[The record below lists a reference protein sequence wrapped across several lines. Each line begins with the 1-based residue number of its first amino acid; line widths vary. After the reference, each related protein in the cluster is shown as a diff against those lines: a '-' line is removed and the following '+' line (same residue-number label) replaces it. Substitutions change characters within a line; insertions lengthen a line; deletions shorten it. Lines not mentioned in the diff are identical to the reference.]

1 MPGAAPADGTRRGWA
16 RRSAHETDRQSWRHS
31 PSSRARRRPRHRA
44 IPSISSAEPFKL
56 GTFDIEG
63 EPRIGIVLRDTLV
76 VDLAA
81 ANRALQRDPAYPA
94 DPDAGD
100 DDRLDRPLRIRDEDP
115 PLRDRQ
121 LTWCKAIASRA
132 RSGRRWVHDVKAVDI
147 MAPLMPG
154 KMLNAA
160 VNFYTHVG
168 ETGTAEEQ
176 KKAEA
181 ERRAKRGVPYLF
193 LKPTRGAVVGDG
205 DDVVIP
211 HGRDRVD
218 WEVELGI
225 VIGRTAKYVPAN
237 KAAEYIFGYMVTVDV
252 SDRGGRPPD
261 SRPGSDWF
269 VGKGHDTFA
278 PMGPWI
284 VPKEFYGDPMKRLR
298 QTLSVDG
305 KVMQEAGAADMI
317 HSIYELI
324 EYGSSIITLYPGDVV
339 NNGTSGGTGMGQAY
353 RGAERFLK
361 PGEKMVATIDGI
373 GTITMPVVAEP
384 APPPAPGRAC
394 RPSAPTASR
403 SASTRELALSR
414 SRSVTASV
422 SRPTSPV

>member
-1 MPGAAPADGTRRGWA
+1 MKSIAFLTALVVLSSPALTAAQGD
-16 RRSAHETDRQSWRHS
+16 
-31 PSSRARRRPRHRA
+31 
-44 IPSISSAEPFKL
+44 PSISSAEPFKL
-56 GTFDIEG
+56 GTFEIAG

-94 DPDAGD
+94 VPVPADMVALIGRYEYGMKT
-100 DDRLDRPLRIRDEDP
+100 RLYEIVNHLVRSNRLSGTTRP
-115 PLRDRQ
+115 
-121 LTWCKAIASRA
+121 AY
-132 RSGRRWVHDVKAVDI
+132 VHDVKSVDI
-147 MAPLMPG
+147 LAPLMPG

-193 LKPTRGAVVGDG
+193 IKPTRGAVVGDG
-205 DDVVIP
+205 DNVIIP
-211 HGRDRVD
+211 YGRDRVD

-225 VIGRTAKYVPAN
+225 VMGRTAKYVAAD
-237 KAAEYIFGYMVTVDV
+237 KAAEHIFGYMVTVDV

-261 SRPGSDWF
+261 SRPGSDWL

-298 QTLSVDG
+298 QTLTVDG
-305 KVMQEAGAADMI
+305 KVMQEAGASDMI

-361 PGEKMVATIDGI
+361 PGEKMTASIDGI
-373 GTITMPVVAEP
+373 GSITMNVVGEP
-384 APPPAPGRAC
+384 APAAGTGSRLPP
-394 RPSAPTASR
+394 
-403 SASTRELALSR
+403 
-414 SRSVTASV
+414 V
-422 SRPTSPV
+422 SSYRKP